1 MIVGLQGETSILA
14 AKLVVCISKLNALNG
29 FWIGHLW
36 AFILGFRGAEHV
48 VLLRLWDALAVSE
61 WVENL
66 AFVTF
71 AETLPFR
78 YINAD

>member
-1 MIVGLQGETSILA
+1 MIIGLKGETSILT
-14 AKLVVCISKLNALNG
+14 AKLVVCIGKLNALNR
-29 FWIGHLW
+29 FRIGHLW

-48 VLLRLWDALAVSE
+48 VLLRFWDALAVSK

-66 AFVTF
+66 TVITF

-78 YINAD
+78 NVNAD